1 MKLTVRK
8 HCDSS
13 FGGAMLAGIGAGAF
27 KDIDE
32 AFKVCR
38 PEEITVYPDEKNR
51 EVYKAVSYTH
61 LDVYKRQL
69 YGRRV
74 GLP

>member
-1 MKLTVRK
+1 MELTVRK

-27 KDIDE
+27 KDTDE

-51 EVYKAVSYTH
+51 EVYKDAFARYLSFAEF
-61 LDVYKRQL
+61 YKEF
-69 YGRRV
+69 YGAKQ
-74 GLP
+74 